1 MFLIALLSASQ
12 PLLLFAFFTYVH
24 ASTAY
29 THMPQ
34 IFTHCLPTIIC
45 VDVYRLC
52 ITVVLVCF
60 VNLLNSSLF
69 CQSQAESLS
78 FVYISVRLI
87 RHLQFRFWCRN
98 S

>member
-12 PLLLFAFFTYVH
+12 PLLFAFFTYVH

-45 VDVYRLC
+45 VDVYRLRT
-52 ITVVLVCF
+52 TVVLV
-60 VNLLNSSLF
+60 
-69 CQSQAESLS
+69 
-78 FVYISVRLI
+78 
-87 RHLQFRFWCRN
+87 
-98 S
+98 